1 MVELTGS
8 DKGLI
13 ERYCQ
18 RLRGEFPDQVGQILL
33 FGSYARGEA
42 GPQSDIDLL
51 IVLKSQDRRLKKQ
64 VLDLAWEV
72 MSDCGFKTFLSPI
85 VFSKKDYDQYQR
97 WNSSF
102 LTNVSQD
109 AVPL

>member
-8 DKGLI
+8 EKGLI
-13 ERYCQ
+13 EKYCQ
-18 RLRGEFPDQVGQILL
+18 RLRGEFPGQVEQILL
-33 FGSYARGEA
+33 FGSHARGAAE
-42 GPQSDIDLL
+42 PQSDIDLL
-51 IVLKSQDRRLKKQ
+51 IVLKSQERQLKRQ

-72 MSDCGFKTFLSPI
+72 MSDYGFKAFLSPI
-85 VFSKKDYDQYQR
+85 VFFKKDYDWYQR

-109 AVPL
+109 AIFL